1 MCPIL
6 HQFVPACDH
15 STSTVNIQ
23 IFKGSNTTKVDCKPS
38 LFFSFYAKKSV
49 DHERPF
55 SVAVRVVSL
64 FSCLSR
70 LAPSVTRVCILAHF
84 VRRAKKKERLLVV
97 QIDRSITPISP
108 SNRPQNQALGSNY
121 KVCGV
126 YSPEPCV
133 EVYCVRLNF
142 NISKLVYYFA
152 FSKPPAVLACLT
164 ILNSSPF
171 TKKTKTGKNRV
182 NNIISE
188 RLIEFFFLN

>member
-23 IFKGSNTTKVDCKPS
+23 IFKGSNTTTVDCKPS
-38 LFFSFYAKKSV
+38 LFFLQLVTRMREKRGQETRAT
-49 DHERPF
+49 
-55 SVAVRVVSL
+55 A
-64 FSCLSR
+64 CLSR

-164 ILNSSPF
+164 I
-171 TKKTKTGKNRV
+171 V
-182 NNIISE
+182 
-188 RLIEFFFLN
+188 